1 MVGKAALTGQANGEG
16 VVEGWRDEWQALWTP
31 AQPNIAPGDTVV
43 AAAAGWTKQVSPVGQ
58 ITAQADPESETIA
71 GAIQAPGFS
80 QPLRVRCD
88 VWEDGGPPGVDASA
102 FADPNGGSFVC
113 DFRQVGGNLRFGD
126 TVAVRYYEPDSDQVI
141 HSFRVQ
147 AMTYLPLIQR
157 R

>member
-1 MVGKAALTGQANGEG
+1 M
-16 VVEGWRDEWQALWTP
+16 
-31 AQPNIAPGDTVV
+31 
-43 AAAAGWTKQVSPVGQ
+43 
-58 ITAQADPESETIA
+58 
-71 GAIQAPGFS
+71 IQAPGFS